1 VRQKKWAAFE
11 EFVQAHGDSLV
22 RGPQE
27 GGGGGLV
34 GLANHPQIPA
44 GFTQVPAPK

>member
-1 VRQKKWAAFE
+1 VREIKSFGGHLKGA
-11 EFVQAHGDSLV
+11 LV
-22 RGPQE
+22 FNESWIARTPD
-27 GGGGGLV
+27 LV